1 MRAMFLLLGQ
11 VVILLILY
19 QNAEVVADY
28 LAQLQQRLPAASVDS
43 APHDCSISA

>member
-1 MRAMFLLLGQ
+1 MRAKFLLLGQ
-11 VVILLILY
+11 AVILLLPNQI
-19 QNAEVVADY
+19 AKVVADY